1 MLLIFHDLSVM
12 ILRYY
17 ERILL
22 VPCIIII
29 IINELLAITYIM
41 PLHII
46 FYAWLH

>member
-29 IINELLAITYIM
+29 IIINELLAITYIM

-46 FYAWLH
+46 FYA